1 MTIRNRLALGLLVA
15 LVVAVALVYYFTY
28 FSGAGDAD
36 SSDPDKRQ
44 AAARDLEGR
53 TDEASLKAL
62 HRLSDDPVPR
72 VSITA
77 VMSIGKGREHERNRK
92 ALTKILADKARR
104 IVARATAAT
113 VLGECPEVNARVLT
127 RAMLVDDDAQVRVG
141 AARGLAVR
149 RDKATLPQLVQAL
162 EDSDSRVRLWAIE
175 AIRRITA
182 MRFRYDAEK
191 PPARQRA
198 EIAEIKKVL
207 RLRTGM
213 R

>member
-1 MTIRNRLALGLLVA
+1 MTVTTRNRLALGLLA
-15 LVVAVALVYYFTY
+15 GLIVAVVLVYYFTY

-44 AAARDLEGR
+44 AAARDLAGK
-53 TDEASLKAL
+53 TDEASLKVL
-62 HRLSDDPVPR
+62 SRLSDDPEPR

-77 VMSIGKGREHERNRK
+77 VRSIVKGREHERNRK

-104 IVARATAAT
+104 SVARAAAAT
-113 VLGECPEVNARVLT
+113 ALGECPEVNARVLT

-149 RDKATLPQLVQAL
+149 RDRTTLPQLVQAL
-162 EDSDSRVRLWAIE
+162 SDSDNRVRLWAIT
-175 AIRRITA
+175 AIRRTTA
-182 MRFRYDAEK
+182 KHFRYDAEK

-198 EIAEIKKVL
+198 EIKIIREAIREML
-207 RLRTGM
+207 R
-213 R
+213 